1 VRTLD
6 RLTDRAWPVVVTVG
20 AVVGLALR
28 LYSLRGKLGVLDS
41 DEAVVGLMAGELR
54 HGHLRAF
61 FWGQHYAGTVETAV
75 VAVVLAVFGA
85 SVAALKGAVMA
96 LSAVTCLLTWRVGRR
111 LVDDRTAQVGALL
124 LWVGAS
130 PYLWYATKARGFY
143 WAAMILGLLLVLCAL
158 RIDQEGDRPRDWL
171 GLGLSAG
178 LGWWVSPTVAYF
190 ALPAGLWLLWRRRD
204 DLGALAR
211 RLPLVAGAFVVGAL
225 PWLWHNVGAGLP
237 SLESPEQPVH
247 VGYLTGIGRLLG
259 SVVPMIL
266 DLRRPVLATWVPL
279 GAVTYV
285 VVVVGLG
292 LSVLRRRDRPVLVV
306 LAVLLFPLLYGVFP
320 GRWWIGE
327 GRYALFLA
335 PFLFLLLA
343 WALWSRAA
351 QLGVLTVTAVASA
364 FLLAGMGGEQ
374 PRHVGGDIRA
384 LEAAGVSALWSDYWT
399 SYRIT
404 YESRLDI
411 VSSSALSARHQP
423 YVDRLTAAGHPA
435 WGYRR
440 GDDRAQALSALLTDA
455 GIAVR
460 RFRTPHLDVVVA
472 DRPVDP
478 ETIPPHLRL

>member
-28 LYSLRGKLGVLDS
+28 LYALRGKLGVLDS
-41 DEAVVGLMAGELR
+41 DEAVVGLMAGELQ
-54 HGHLRAF
+54 HGHLWAF

-75 VAVVLAVFGA
+75 VAVVLAVFGP

-96 LSAVTCLLTWRVGRR
+96 LSALTCVLTWRVGRR
-111 LVDDRTAQVGALL
+111 VVDDRTAQVGALL

-143 WAAMILGLLLVLCAL
+143 WAAMVLGLLLVLCAL
-158 RIDQEGDRPRDWL
+158 RIDQEGGRSRDWL

-178 LGWWVSPTVAYF
+178 LGWWVSPTVVYF

-225 PWLWHNVGAGLP
+225 PWLWHNVGSGFP
-237 SLESPEQPVH
+237 SLESPEQPVP
-247 VGYLTGIGRLLG
+247 VGYLTGIHRLVG

-279 GAVTYV
+279 GALVYV
-285 VVVVGLG
+285 LLVLGVGMA
-292 LSVLRRRDRPVLVV
+292 VLRRRDRPVLVV
-306 LAVLLFPLLYGVFP
+306 LAVALFPFLYGVFP

-335 PFLFLLLA
+335 PFLFLLVA

-364 FLLAGMGGEQ
+364 FLLAGMGAEV
-374 PRHVGGDIRA
+374 PRHIDGDIRA
-384 LEAAGVSALWSDYWT
+384 LRAAGVTSMWSDYWT
-399 SYRIT
+399 AYRLT
-404 YESRLDI
+404 YESRLRV
-411 VSSSALSARHQP
+411 VSSSTLSARHQP
-423 YVDRLTAAGHPA
+423 YVDRQTTAEQPA
-435 WGYRR
+435 WGYRH
-440 GDDRAQALSALLTDA
+440 GDHRADELAAFLAQGGA
-455 GIAVR
+455 GVHR
-460 RFRTPHLDVVVA
+460 VRTPHLDVVVA
-472 DRPVDP
+472 DRAVDP
-478 ETIPPHLRL
+478 GTIPPRLRL